1 MKKALFAALGFCLFF
16 SLQIVLQKK
25 FLITQIN
32 PLQMNFLMNLTSF
45 ILLTIYGLIFNKKIF
60 SFKLVRPVL
69 RPYLIATV
77 LWIAADLFAIF
88 GLKMS
93 SSVNYSI
100 LSRTTVFF
108 TYFMAIL
115 FFEEVYFFNKVV
127 SIFLSLIGSF
137 LVVYNFKTAIA
148 VNPGDLFF
156 LGFAIFISLSGLFRP
171 KIFKQISPIHLT
183 YLMFC
188 LSTLILGLLTF
199 FLDPL
204 KELVIPQFI
213 IAISIFGLLGFNLVN
228 YAIQKAGASFF
239 SVVSS
244 LLPLFTAVFTFFIL
258 GTLPTFNQL
267 IGGLIIIFSIYIF
280 QKK

>member
-1 MKKALFAALGFCLFF
+1 
-16 SLQIVLQKK
+16 
-25 FLITQIN
+25 
-32 PLQMNFLMNLTSF
+32 
-45 ILLTIYGLIFNKKIF
+45 
-60 SFKLVRPVL
+60 
-69 RPYLIATV
+69 
-77 LWIAADLFAIF
+77 
-88 GLKMS
+88 
-93 SSVNYSI
+93 
-100 LSRTTVFF
+100 
-108 TYFMAIL
+108 
-115 FFEEVYFFNKVV
+115 
-127 SIFLSLIGSF
+127 
-137 LVVYNFKTAIA
+137 
-148 VNPGDLFF
+148 
-156 LGFAIFISLSGLFRP
+156 
-171 KIFKQISPIHLT
+171 
-183 YLMFC
+183 MFC

>member
-188 LSTLILGLLTF
+188 LSTLILGLL
-199 FLDPL
+199 
-204 KELVIPQFI
+204 
-213 IAISIFGLLGFNLVN
+213 
-228 YAIQKAGASFF
+228 
-239 SVVSS
+239 
-244 LLPLFTAVFTFFIL
+244 
-258 GTLPTFNQL
+258 
-267 IGGLIIIFSIYIF
+267 
-280 QKK
+280 